1 MKLSPSVI
9 VRDITSKQLTIITV
23 ALLQIIFGIVTL
35 VCNESIFN
43 KLLTEV
49 RIVIIINKFQ
59 CTNIYSNWW

>member
-59 CTNIYSNWW
+59 CTNI

>member
-49 RIVIIINKFQ
+49 RIVITINKFQ
-59 CTNIYSNWW
+59 CTNI

>member
-49 RIVIIINKFQ
+49 RTVITINKFQ
-59 CTNIYSNWW
+59 CTNN

>member
-49 RIVIIINKFQ
+49 RIVITINKFQ
-59 CTNIYSNWW
+59 CKNI

>member
-49 RIVIIINKFQ
+49 RIVITVNKFQ
-59 CTNIYSNWW
+59 CTNI

>member
-49 RIVIIINKFQ
+49 RIVITINKFQ
-59 CTNIYSNWW
+59 CTNN

>member
-59 CTNIYSNWW
+59 CTNN